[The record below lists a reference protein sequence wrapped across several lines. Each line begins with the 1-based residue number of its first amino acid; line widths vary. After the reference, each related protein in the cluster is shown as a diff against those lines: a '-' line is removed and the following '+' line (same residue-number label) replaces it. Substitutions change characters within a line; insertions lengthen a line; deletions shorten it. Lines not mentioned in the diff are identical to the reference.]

1 MYKFNKPECDV
12 VRFGNDVI
20 VTSTGCP
27 SDCTC
32 DFGFGPM
39 GDNDIC
45 TGGTGEGGNIQ
56 CIQTDTQGNC

>member
-1 MYKFNKPECDV
+1 MYEFKKPVCEV
-12 VRFGNDVI
+12 VRFGSDVI
-20 VTSTGCP
+20 VTSIDDCP
-27 SDCTC
+27 C

-56 CIQTDTQGNC
+56 CVQTDVQGNC